1 MKILKSITLIAGI
14 VFVLAI
20 ALLLTSFATSMI
32 PGKSKRERSTKVT
45 GILHHAFGGESTHD
59 ISLYTSVDSG
69 NSYYINR
76 GLEHVA
82 LADIKALKGKPVDI
96 YYYRHGFSLL
106 DFNNKLRHVT
116 EIRVGDKVIY
126 TELVD

>member
-1 MKILKSITLIAGI
+1 MKILKSITLIAGVI
-14 VFVLAI
+14 FVLSI
-20 ALLLTSFATSMI
+20 ALLLTSFVTSMI
-32 PGKSKRERSTKVT
+32 PGKSKRERSTKVS
-45 GILHHAFGGESTHD
+45 GLLRHAFGSESTHD
-59 ISLYTSVDSG
+59 ISLYTSIDSG

-82 LADIKALKGKPVDI
+82 LADITALKGKSVDI

-116 EIRVGDKVIY
+116 EIRVGNKVVY

>member
-1 MKILKSITLIAGI
+1 MKILKSITLIAGV

-20 ALLLTSFATSMI
+20 TLLLTSFVTSMI
-32 PGKSKRERSTKVT
+32 PGKSKRERSTKVS
-45 GILHHAFGGESTHD
+45 GLLRHAFGSESTHD
-59 ISLYTSVDSG
+59 ISLYTSIDSG

-82 LADIKALKGKPVDI
+82 LADIAALKGKSVDI

-116 EIRVGDKVIY
+116 EIRVGNKVVY

>member
-1 MKILKSITLIAGI
+1 MKILKSITLIAGVI
-14 VFVLAI
+14 FVLSI
-20 ALLLTSFATSMI
+20 ALLLTSFVTSMI
-32 PGKSKRERSTKVT
+32 PGKSKRERSTKVR
-45 GILHHAFGGESTHD
+45 GLLRHAFGSESTHD
-59 ISLYTSVDSG
+59 ISLYTSIDSG

-82 LADIKALKGKPVDI
+82 LADITALKGKSVDI

-116 EIRVGDKVIY
+116 EIRVGNKVVY